1 MSLTC
6 DGVPEAIVTIVTD
19 AGECL
24 SSEAM
29 QEFYFLLLLLFF
41 FFKWTLCFA
50 NG

>member
-6 DGVPEAIVTIVTD
+6 DGVPEVIVTIVTD
-19 AGECL
+19 TGECP

-29 QEFYFLLLLLFF
+29 QEFYFLLLLFF
-41 FFKWTLCFA
+41 FFKWMLCFA